1 MNQDYNIQKN
11 QKYPGKTVSIDLQM
25 NLLNTW
31 MNHHVA
37 EYYQN
42 IFLTYLDEL

>member
-1 MNQDYNIQKN
+1 MNHDYNLK
-11 QKYPGKTVSIDLQM
+11 KSKMYTEKTVSIDLQM

-42 IFLTYLDEL
+42 IFLTYLD